1 MTKHREELLGQD
13 KRAALYRLIAAAL
26 VVLGAYGVDTHGLQA
41 LLTPESFAILCGL
54 VSALCSSWHT
64 PFTKPILGKHRQGK
78 ETETPKVPENNEG

>member
-1 MTKHREELLGQD
+1 MVKHREELVTQD
-13 KRAALYRLIAAAL
+13 KRAALYRLIAAVL

-64 PFTKPILGKHRQGK
+64 PFTKPIFPKHRQGK
-78 ETETPKVPENNEG
+78 EAETPKVPENSEG